1 MHFAFGSIWGAQ
13 ASDGRPWALH
23 YRSSKWFILLTVT
36 IAVFTDIFLYA
47 VIVPVIPFAL
57 KNRAHVKEEDIQ
69 SWVSILIAVYGGAL
83 AAFSP
88 ICGWVA
94 DQASSRRAPM
104 VAGLLTLA
112 GATLMLNLGP
122 SITVLVLGR
131 ILQGISAAVVWV
143 VGLALLADTV
153 DESEMGQTMG
163 YVFTAMSVAILLGP
177 LLGGVVFD
185 KGGYNDV
192 YAMAYVLIGV
202 DIALRMLMIE
212 KKVAKKWEQIEETPG
227 DGTDVATISD
237 IGTFDAASTPT
248 TLKFSTTF
256 EKEEP
261 IIDNIRIQDTD
272 MDSGLTNVAS
282 GPTKRKL
289 PAVVTLLKSRRLLC
303 ALWGTVVISTLM
315 TQFDS
320 VLPLFV
326 KETFGWGS
334 LGAGLVFIPLIIPS
348 FISPI
353 IGWAI
358 DKYGGRYFCVAGFIG
373 FVPFEIL
380 LRLVNHNSIRQK
392 VLLCALLVGIG
403 FSLDLA
409 MPPIMV
415 EISSVV
421 EQKEKTNP
429 GLFGKTGAY
438 AQAYGLFNF
447 AWAVGCLIGPI
458 WAGYVK
464 ESAGWGTMSWSLA
477 LLALVTSV
485 PAGIWTGGS
494 IFSKGKKSKEHVLD
508 DDERNADAL
517 EMGTRT
523 TIAASGGDINV

>member
-1 MHFAFGSIWGAQ
+1 MLVGLL
-13 ASDGRPWALH
+13 AL
-23 YRSSKWFILLTVT
+23 
-36 IAVFTDIFLYA
+36 
-47 VIVPVIPFAL
+47 
-57 KNRAHVKEEDIQ
+57 
-69 SWVSILIAVYGGAL
+69 GGAT
-83 AAFSP
+83 
-88 ICGWVA
+88 V
-94 DQASSRRAPM
+94 
-104 VAGLLTLA
+104 
-112 GATLMLNLGP
+112 MLNLGP
-122 SITVLVLGR
+122 NIAVLVLGR

-153 DESEMGQTMG
+153 DESEIGQTMG
-163 YVFTAMSVAILLGP
+163 YVFTAMSVAVLLGP

-185 KGGYNDV
+185 KGSYNDV

-202 DIALRMLMIE
+202 DVALRMLMIE
-212 KKVAKKWEQIEETPG
+212 KKVAKRWEKVENIFE
-227 DGTDVATISD
+227 DGADTATISN
-237 IGTFDAASTPT
+237 IGVTEPSSRTTTSKSSPSVKGETTMTKNLTPRDSVIET
-248 TLKFSTTF
+248 A
-256 EKEEP
+256 P
-261 IIDNIRIQDTD
+261 IRP
-272 MDSGLTNVAS
+272 SPRS
-282 GPTKRKL
+282 TKRKI

-334 LGAGLVFIPLIIPS
+334 LGAGLIFIPLIIPS

-380 LRLVNHNSIRQK
+380 LRLVNHNSLRQK
-392 VLLCALLVGIG
+392 VLLCALLVGVG
-403 FSLDLA
+403 LSLDLA

-421 EQKEKTNP
+421 EQKEKKNP
-429 GLFGKTGAY
+429 GLFGKKGAY

-464 ESAGWGTMSWSLA
+464 ESAGWGTMSLSLA

-485 PAGIWTGGS
+485 PVGIWTDGS
-494 IFSKGKKSKEHVLD
+494 LFSKGKRRQHRLSAQQ
-508 DDERNADAL
+508 NGDAL
-517 EMGTRT
+517 EFGNRT
-523 TIAASGGDINV
+523 TVVATAEQNGV